1 MKKKILISYLKV
13 TTLELGSGFICNVS
27 TMKEFNRTSPEEW
40 TDSKK
45 LTTTSM
51 FPIVTYNSGR
61 SANSSAI

>member
-1 MKKKILISYLKV
+1 MKKKILLSYLKE

-27 TMKEFNRTSPEEW
+27 NMKEFNSTSPEEW

-45 LTTTSM
+45 FTTTSM

-61 SANSSAI
+61 SANSPAI

>member
-1 MKKKILISYLKV
+1 MILVSNLQV
-13 TTLELGSGFICNVS
+13 TTLELGSVFICNVS
-27 TMKEFNRTSPEEW
+27 TIKEFNRTSPDEW

-45 LTTTSM
+45 FTTTSM